1 MKTRCSRSLRAGI
14 WASLALARLW
24 VGGMAAGVLAAL
36 LLAATLALAPPHAW
50 ANPAAPAAS
59 PAPVTIRITDD
70 LGHIQQFNQSPQR
83 IVSLLPSLTE
93 TVCALGAC
101 HRLVGVD
108 DYSNWPAEVQRLPR
122 LGGGIDASP
131 ERVLALRPDVVL
143 VASSSRA
150 LSRLQA
156 LGLKVLALE
165 PKTPAE
171 AERVFLQVAA
181 LLSIP
186 QADAAARWQAMD
198 AEVAA
203 TTQAWLATRAP
214 GAAPVRVYF
223 EVNSAPYAAAP
234 SSFIGQMLARF
245 GVENIV
251 PDGLGPFPRINP
263 EMVVRAQPDVIMVSD
278 RHPQGLAQRPGWS
291 SIPAVRQQRLCLFTP
306 EQGDVLVRPGPRMAE
321 AARLL
326 ANCLKAQVP

>member
-1 MKTRCSRSLRAGI
+1 MGP
-14 WASLALARLW
+14 
-24 VGGMAAGVLAAL
+24 
-36 LLAATLALAPPHAW
+36 TLGTVSAH
-50 ANPAAPAAS
+50 
-59 PAPVTIRITDD
+59 IRITDD
-70 LGHIQQFNQSPQR
+70 LGTTHGFSQSPQR

-122 LGGGIDASP
+122 LGGGIDANP

-150 LSRLQA
+150 LPRLQA

-165 PKTPAE
+165 PKTAAD

-181 LLSIP
+181 LLSMA
-186 QADAAARWQAMD
+186 QADAAARWQSMD
-198 AEVAA
+198 AEVSAITNAWRAGRA
-203 TTQAWLATRAP
+203 T

-234 SSFIGQMLARF
+234 SSFIGQMLERF
-245 GVENIV
+245 GVQNIV

-278 RHPQGLAQRPGWS
+278 RNPQGMAQRPGWQ
-291 SIPAVRQQRLCLFTP
+291 SIPAVRQQRLCLFNP
-306 EQGDVLVRPGPRMAE
+306 AQGDVLVRPGPRMAE

-326 ANCLKAQVP
+326 ADCLKAQVP